1 MLNFHPCVSNVMIN
15 INIGEISFIGFKL
28 EINLLV
34 VSIPYLVIGS
44 ALCVFG
50 TLGNLCVLGAV
61 AVHRALQNSRSVFL
75 VNLAI
80 ADLIVTSIA
89 DPFAVVGKFFL
100 DHKYRNNLI
109 VES

>member
-1 MLNFHPCVSNVMIN
+1 M
-15 INIGEISFIGFKL
+15 K
-28 EINLLV
+28 LLV
-34 VSIPYLVIGS
+34 VSIPYLLIGS

-50 TLGNLCVLGAV
+50 TLGNLSVLGAV

-89 DPFAVVGKFFL
+89 DPFTVVGKFFL
-100 DHKYRNNLI
+100 DHKYQNNLT
-109 VES
+109 VEAWTREKRRLVNNISFNMFWKHYGI